1 MRLDDLVGARGG
13 RLKGVVVISQRNPVL
28 TFDLLCSA
36 VVRWLHA
43 AVSMDAAACCTR
55 RAGARLEVGVAAS
68 TAAGSSADGR
78 GSERT
83 VASTDGAVDPTA
95 RR

>member
-1 MRLDDLVGARGG
+1 
-13 RLKGVVVISQRNPVL
+13 
-28 TFDLLCSA
+28 
-36 VVRWLHA
+36 LHA
-43 AVSMDAAACCTR
+43 AVSMDDDGGVLHTPG
-55 RAGARLEVGVAAS
+55 GARLEVGVAAS
-68 TAAGSSADGR
+68 TTAGSSADGR